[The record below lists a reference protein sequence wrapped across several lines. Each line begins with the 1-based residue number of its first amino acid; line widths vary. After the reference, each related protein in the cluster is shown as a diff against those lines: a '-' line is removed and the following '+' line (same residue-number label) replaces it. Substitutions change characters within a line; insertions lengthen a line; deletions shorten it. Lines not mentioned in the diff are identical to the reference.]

1 MPKDLK
7 QQILTDMR
15 IELTEEFDRNFERK
29 AFFTRRWPARKV
41 ETKGSLLVKTGKLR
55 RSIRSRVVNNGVM
68 FTSSEP
74 YAAIQNEGGTI
85 TITPK
90 MKRFFWAKY
99 YELGGKIRYKK
110 SGGMS
115 KSSMRLSEEAEMY
128 HALALKKVGSTITI
142 PERRFIGE
150 APEVRACVKR
160 IVTDNIKITVQ
171 TAFKN
176 QLKRKK

>member
-1 MPKDLK
+1 
-7 QQILTDMR
+7 
-15 IELTEEFDRNFERK
+15 
-29 AFFTRRWPARKV
+29 
-41 ETKGSLLVKTGKLR
+41 
-55 RSIRSRVVNNGVM
+55 M

-74 YAAIQNEGGTI
+74 YAAIHNEGGTI